1 METKISLLVYQIKS
15 NASQKDMK
23 LSILGVT
30 SNDQREGTC
39 HLYVN
44 RVGELDN
51 VISFWDAFD
60 FSMFLTK

>member
-1 METKISLLVYQIKS
+1 METKISLFVYQIKS

-51 VISFWDAFD
+51 VISF
-60 FSMFLTK
+60 